1 MTKNVTN
8 HKKCDQKLLF
18 CDYFES
24 GNRESALLGGAGFGV
39 GGGGGGVDFGGAFAD
54 DANTHSLTL
63 SGGGGGDCPGT
74 ETES

>member
-1 MTKNVTN
+1 MTN

-39 GGGGGGVDFGGAFAD
+39 GGGGGVDFGGAFAD
-54 DANTHSLTL
+54 DANTHSLSL
-63 SGGGGGDCPGT
+63 AAAAE
-74 ETES
+74 ETVLGQRQSHEL